1 MTGGLHSIRYF
12 SRESLNLPA
21 TLQTQYIGRKITWV
35 RSLPST
41 QGFAKNLVSAYG
53 VSRVG
58 GHVVIADSQKSGTGR
73 HGNKWV
79 SPQGGIWLSI
89 ILSSTLHP
97 SKCILFS
104 LCTSLAVSE
113 AINKCT
119 GLDSKVKWPN
129 DVLIKG
135 KKVSGV
141 LVDVSVN
148 SDSIEHVIIGIGVN
162 VNVKSAEI
170 QRDMDGR
177 LPYPITSI
185 KEELAVSCDK
195 VELIKSILRILD
207 RHYFKIETDAS
218 YPLLEKWKQM
228 VEPTISKSV
237 QVSHGTRV
245 YTAKVVGLE
254 EDGSLVVARDDN
266 KIERIVSAEYSI
278 RVIE

>member
-1 MTGGLHSIRYF
+1 MTGGLHSIRNIY
-12 SRESLNLPA
+12 RESHDLPT

-41 QGFAKNLVSAYG
+41 QGFAKHLVSAYG

-58 GHVVIADSQKSGTGR
+58 GYVVIADSQKSGTGR

-104 LCTSLAVSE
+104 LCASLAVSE
-113 AINKCT
+113 AINNCT
-119 GLDSKVKWPN
+119 GLDSKLKWPN

-141 LVDVSVN
+141 LVDVSLN

-162 VNVKSAEI
+162 VNVKSADI
-170 QRDMDGR
+170 QRDIDGR

-185 KEELAVSCDK
+185 KDELAEPCDK

-228 VEPTISKSV
+228 AQPTISKSV

>member
-1 MTGGLHSIRYF
+1 
-12 SRESLNLPA
+12 
-21 TLQTQYIGRKITWV
+21 
-35 RSLPST
+35 
-41 QGFAKNLVSAYG
+41 LVSTYG
-53 VSRVG
+53 VSRAG

-89 ILSSTLHP
+89 ILSSSLHP
-97 SKCILFS
+97 SRCILFS
-104 LCTSLAVSE
+104 FCASLAVSE

-119 GLDSKVKWPN
+119 GLDSKLKWPN

-141 LVDVSVN
+141 LVDISVN

-170 QRDMDGR
+170 QRDIDGR

-185 KEELAVSCDK
+185 KEELTVSCDK
-195 VELIKSILRILD
+195 VELIRSILRTLD
-207 RHYFKIETDAS
+207 RHYFMIETDAS

-228 VEPTISKSV
+228 AEPTISRSV
-237 QVSHGTRV
+237 QVTHGARV

-254 EDGSLVVARDDN
+254 EDGSLVIARDDN
-266 KIERIVSAEYSI
+266 KIERIVSAESSI
-278 RVIE
+278 RFIE

>member
-1 MTGGLHSIRYF
+1 MTGGLHSIRNFY
-12 SRESLNLPA
+12 RESHNLPA

-41 QGFAKNLVSAYG
+41 QGFAKHLVSAYG

-58 GHVVIADSQKSGTGR
+58 GYVVIADSQKSGTGR

-79 SPQGGIWLSI
+79 SPKGGIWLSI

-97 SKCILFS
+97 SRCILFS
-104 LCTSLAVSE
+104 FCASLAVSE

-119 GLDSKVKWPN
+119 GLDSKLKWPN

-170 QRDMDGR
+170 QRDIDGR
-177 LPYPITSI
+177 IPYPITSI

-195 VELIKSILRILD
+195 VELIRSILRILD

-228 VEPTISKSV
+228 AEPTISRSV
-237 QVSHGTRV
+237 QVTHGTRV
-245 YTAKVVGLE
+245 YTARVVGLE
-254 EDGSLVVARDDN
+254 EDGSLVIVRDGN
-266 KIERIVSAEYSI
+266 KIERIVSAESSI
-278 RVIE
+278 RFME

>member
-1 MTGGLHSIRYF
+1 VTGGLHSIRNFY
-12 SRESLNLPA
+12 RESQSLPA
-21 TLQTQYIGRKITWV
+21 ALQTQYIGRKITWV

-41 QGFAKNLVSAYG
+41 QGFAKDLVSAYG
-53 VSRVG
+53 VSRLG
-58 GHVVIADSQKSGTGR
+58 GYVVIADTQKSGTGR

-89 ILSSTLHP
+89 ILGSTLHP

-104 LCTSLAVSE
+104 LCASLAVSE

-119 GLDSKVKWPN
+119 GLDSKLKWPN

-148 SDSIEHVIIGIGVN
+148 SDFIEHVIIGIGVN
-162 VNVKSAEI
+162 VNIKSAEI
-170 QRDMDGR
+170 QRDIDGR

-195 VELIKSILRILD
+195 VELIKSILRTLD
-207 RHYFKIETDAS
+207 RHYFEIETDSS

-228 VEPTISKSV
+228 AEPTISKSV

-254 EDGSLVVARDDN
+254 EDGSLVIAREDN